1 MALPQELYN
10 RCRATLLKCGQFD
23 SQASLQAVFV
33 TAELVLYRDGLP
45 MSSSKNERVS
55 KAIDYLLPKRL
66 SDGRPVFLV
75 FLAALRDRYNPGD
88 ELHDELKKRC
98 SEVEQ
103 ELDKVEVIDI
113 PFVVVA
119 MTNDEAVHL
128 ISEAVFDNPTVAPV
142 ERARFQ
148 QFREALQEHGITD
161 LLPHYGEFR
170 EDWKPHVC
178 QQSTI
183 HEIVLG
189 IAGLINQQRS
199 ETPGLSLI
207 YPRPFSAGFFAEDED
222 TRLETWDQLGQLGC
236 VIIVDSISAFHPML
250 RRILLSSEMGSN
262 ERAAMLVLS
271 PVNSSAI
278 PVNQLIEQEISLQM
292 QRAFAR
298 FSKNLDRLCEIG
310 IGDLRAF
317 QRWLFAIL
325 PEAATIV
332 QNQRPNPSNRS
343 IIRERMGEPLGME
356 QLIFGQRGGR

>member
-1 MALPQELYN
+1 MALPQELYT
-10 RCRATLLKCGQFD
+10 RCRATLLKCGEFD
-23 SQASLQAVFV
+23 SHASLQAVFV
-33 TAELVLYRDGLP
+33 TAELVLYQDGLP
-45 MSSSKNERVS
+45 TGSSKKERVS
-55 KAIDYLLPKRL
+55 KTIDYLLLRRL
-66 SDGRPVFLV
+66 SDGRAVFPS

-88 ELHDELKKRC
+88 ELHDELGKRC

-103 ELDKVEVIDI
+103 ELNKVEVIDI

-119 MTNDEAVHL
+119 MTNDEATDL
-128 ISEAVFDNPTVAPV
+128 IAETVFDDPTVAPV

-148 QFREALQEHGITD
+148 QFRESLQKHGITD
-161 LLPHYGEFR
+161 LSSHYGERR

-183 HEIVLG
+183 NEIILG
-189 IAGLINQQRS
+189 IADLTNQQRS

-207 YPRPFSAGFFAEDED
+207 YPQSFSTSFFAKDED
-222 TRLETWDQLGQLGC
+222 TRLETWDQLGRLGC
-236 VIIVDSISAFHPML
+236 VIIVDSISVFHPVL
-250 RRILLSSEMGSN
+250 RRILRSSEMGSN

-332 QNQRPNPSNRS
+332 QKGKPNSTS
-343 IIRERMGEPLGME
+343 LE
-356 QLIFGQRGGR
+356 IFRAKTEKPPGVEGLVFGKRGVR